1 MNINVLEN
9 QEICAVYFAKSMKY
23 AKILFLT
30 SLLYETHL
38 LLGVIQNMSKKKSM

>member
-23 AKILFLT
+23 AKITLHNF
-30 SLLYETHL
+30 
-38 LLGVIQNMSKKKSM
+38 VFKIAIV